1 MELEEAI
8 EWVDRC
14 LIVKSGQTLT
24 DTEKVLFTAGWLDQ
38 KYSEASDISG
48 FNAGYL
54 QTIGPGL
61 WRNLTFILGTKVTKK
76 KLRSVIESKASELDQ
91 NFEVIDAEAEPE
103 LNHQSD
109 LPVLGRRPPIV
120 TQYFGYK
127 PELVYL
133 RQCVLEAQCVILFG
147 QAGVGKSSL
156 ASKLIES
163 LKLSTEKDFD
173 LVIWQSVHFHANL
186 DSLLMEIF
194 SCLEL
199 KPYDCNQDR
208 TQRLKELIETLNHK
222 KCLIVLDGA
231 EEILKGSN
239 ETSLYGE
246 HEDYRWFFQ
255 EMIGRNHASCLL
267 LITREPFR
275 DLSFAKEMGQAVRV
289 VEINGL
295 GQDAFALLEAQ
306 GLINQAEEIGHLIHK
321 YRGNPLCL
329 KLVSNQIKRFFGG
342 SIKAFLDCDTTW
354 LGEPLQAAL
363 KAQFSTGSW
372 SELQRKLMHYLAH
385 STQQQE
391 SKSFYEVFTALQSE
405 ECPVSMSEYIAAVDT
420 LCDRCLLEN
429 FEANEEIRLSLQPVI
444 KKYLLSHPCGV
455 IREAQAA

>member
-1 MELEEAI
+1 MELEEGL

-14 LIVKSGQTLT
+14 LVVKSGQTLT

-38 KYSEASDISG
+38 KYSEAAETSG

-61 WRNLTFILGTKVTKK
+61 WRNLTFMLGTKVTKK
-76 KLRSVIESKASELDQ
+76 KLRSVIERLASASDRNLEDTAIETDLDL
-91 NFEVIDAEAEPE
+91 D
-103 LNHQSD
+103 HHSD
-109 LPVLGRRPPIV
+109 LAVLGRRPPIA

-133 RQCVLEAQCVILFG
+133 KQCVLETQCVILFG

-163 LKLSTEKDFD
+163 LKLSTKKHFD
-173 LVIWQSVHFHANL
+173 LVIWQSIHFHPNI

-194 SCLEL
+194 RCLEL
-199 KPYDCNQDR
+199 EPSNCNQDR
-208 TQRLKELIETLNHK
+208 ADQVSRLLEMLNQK
-222 KCLIVLDGA
+222 RCLLVLDGA
-231 EEILKGSN
+231 EEILTGSS

-246 HEDYRWFFQ
+246 NEPYRWFFQ

-267 LITREPFR
+267 LITREPFK
-275 DLSFAKEMGQAVRV
+275 DLSFAKEMGQAVRI
-289 VEINGL
+289 VEISGL
-295 GQDAFALLEAQ
+295 GQDASALLEAQ
-306 GLINQAEEIGHLIHK
+306 GLINQNDEFGYLIHK

-342 SIKAFLDCDTTW
+342 SVKAFLDCDTTL
-354 LGEPLQAAL
+354 LGEPLQEAL
-363 KAQFSTGSW
+363 KAQFTRGGW
-372 SELQRKLMHYLAH
+372 SELQRHLMHYLAH
-385 STQQQE
+385 STPQQE
-391 SKSFYEVFTALQSE
+391 SQSFYEVFTALQSDE
-405 ECPVSMSEYIAAVDT
+405 RPISMSEYIAAVDA
-420 LCDRCLLEN
+420 LCHRCLLESI
-429 FEANEEIRLSLQPVI
+429 EANAEVRLSLQPVI
-444 KKYLLSHPCGV
+444 KKYILSHASGV